1 MFLKRRNIH
10 SGCDKNISSYNISS
24 KMRDINEDFSILF
37 KTKILNKKEKIINLL
52 SKIARKI

>member
-10 SGCDKNISSYNISS
+10 SGCDKNISS

-37 KTKILNKKEKIINLL
+37 KTKILNKKEKNY
-52 SKIARKI
+52 

>member
-37 KTKILNKKEKIINLL
+37 KIKILNKKEKNY
-52 SKIARKI
+52 